1 LSAALSAAARL
12 EGGFERILVV
22 TLPNAGEGPLLRG
35 ADDSLAVAVGPTES
49 DRVCT
54 LTYMGGDHEEE
65 SKEKKKKN
73 AVKKG
78 KV

>member
-1 LSAALSAAARL
+1 
-12 EGGFERILVV
+12 
-22 TLPNAGEGPLLRG
+22 
-35 ADDSLAVAVGPTES
+35 
-49 DRVCT
+49 VCT

-78 KV
+78 KVWTAAW